1 MLTGAGRASATQP
14 PRRRRSGQK
23 GLTLIETVV
32 TLAIISIAVV
42 GIAFGFS
49 IAVRSSGIAQEQT
62 SLDVAAGQL
71 ADYIQTTHAACL
83 GTSGQCL
90 VYVPCATATSYSLTR
105 ANPNAV
111 RPPTPPA
118 SVSWSITN
126 VVEASSAHGVSY
138 LATATDPNGHNLPEV
153 CRALPDAPTD
163 WGMQEITIT
172 VSRGAQVVNE
182 TVWKGDL

>member
-1 MLTGAGRASATQP
+1 MQP
-14 PRRRRSGQK
+14 SRRRRAGQK

-32 TLAIISIAVV
+32 ALAIISIAVV

-49 IAVRSSGIAQEQT
+49 IAVRSGGIAQEQT
-62 SLDVAAGQL
+62 SLEVAAGQL
-71 ADYIQTTHAACL
+71 ADYVQTTHAACL

-90 VYVPCATATSYSLTR
+90 VYVPCATASDYSLTGP
-105 ANPNAV
+105 NPNAL

-118 SVSWSITN
+118 SVSWSITK
-126 VVEASSAHGVSY
+126 VVEASSAQGVSY
-138 LATATDPNGHNLPEV
+138 LSTATDPNGHTLPDI
-153 CRALPDAPTD
+153 CRALPSVPTD